1 VREGLVLEYPDRGL
15 FYISKRRY
23 ENMVSRGEEYSA
35 IQSKFSDEFLQ
46 EIADGLE
53 WWADWRAIHRP
64 ERPKRE
70 RVPKAGPA

>member
-1 VREGLVLEYPDRGL
+1 
-15 FYISKRRY
+15 
-23 ENMVSRGEEYSA
+23 MVSRGEEYSA